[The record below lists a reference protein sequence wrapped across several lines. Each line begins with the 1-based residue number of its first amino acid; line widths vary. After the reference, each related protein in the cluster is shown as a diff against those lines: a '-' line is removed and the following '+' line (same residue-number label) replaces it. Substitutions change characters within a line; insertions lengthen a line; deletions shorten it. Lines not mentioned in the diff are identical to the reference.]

1 MNQEY
6 MKTRKILPLVLSMSL
21 PMVISMAVN
30 ALYNI
35 VDSYFVAK
43 ISEDAMTALA
53 LVFPMQNLV
62 NAIVIGFAIGINARV
77 AFYLGA
83 KEEKLADESASV
95 GLLLNLIHGLVL
107 ALLCSAIMPSFLR
120 MFTGDTQVIA
130 LACTYSTRVFA
141 FAPVIGLGLAYEKI
155 FQAVGRMKVSM
166 ICMMLGCVTNII
178 LDPVMIFG
186 LGPVPKLGIAGAAYA
201 TGIGQCVTLAGYL
214 LFYFARPM
222 HVKVNVANMKTTGS
236 VMKNIYTIGIPAT
249 LNLALPSIQV
259 SALNAILAPF
269 PGSYILVLG
278 VYYKLQTFIY
288 LTANGIVQGIRPL
301 VGYNYGAGEYDR
313 VKKITDPNRTNRQF
327 LPRHE
332 SQQVKTISP
341 KHTQP
346 IRKMCQ
352 RDMLIQHLTHM
363 PYQLIHLEIKLVD
376 IIVCIDQKPDKRHD
390 ITYVYHRLPV
400 IPLPHHQKLST
411 GNLTEQ
417 IIHIPPVPLLGNHC
431 RRQDTDTPVRMKPV
445 PFFQSISAS
454 HLFFP

>member
-313 VKKITDPNRTNRQF
+313 VKKIT
-327 LPRHE
+327 
-332 SQQVKTISP
+332 
-341 KHTQP
+341 HTS
-346 IRKMCQ
+346 MG
-352 RDMLIQHLTHM
+352 LIAAADG
-363 PYQLIHLEIKLVD
+363 I
-376 IIVCIDQKPDKRHD
+376 
-390 ITYVYHRLPV
+390 VYHKPRNNGNRRCGTQNHQFWIRGILGFRYIFRSPGGTGKGHAITFDFSCALYRCDAAGFFCAQPV
-400 IPLPHHQKLST
+400 VTGIGRVVWICRYRVYRSGSFLLYIQIPYERYKRVT
-411 GNLTEQ
+411 
-417 IIHIPPVPLLGNHC
+417 
-431 RRQDTDTPVRMKPV
+431 K
-445 PFFQSISAS
+445 
-454 HLFFP
+454 

>member
-1 MNQEY
+1 MNETF
-6 MKTRKILPLVLSMSL
+6 MKEKPVLPLLLSMALPNVLSML
-21 PMVISMAVN
+21 VN
-30 ALYNI
+30 SLYNI
-35 VDSYFVAK
+35 VDSLFVAR
-43 ISEDAMTALA
+43 ISEDAMTALS
-53 LVFPMQNLV
+53 LVFPIQNFS
-62 NAIVIGFAIGINARV
+62 NAIAIGFGIGINAMI
-77 AFYLGA
+77 ALYLGA
-83 KEEKLADESASV
+83 GDREKAETAAT
-95 GLLLNLIHGLVL
+95 HGFVLSLVHGVVMM
-107 ALLCSAIMPSFLR
+107 AVSIAIMPGFLR
-120 MFTGDTQVIA
+120 RFTQDEALIA
-130 LACTYSTRVFA
+130 AGITYSTIVFLFLVVNMVSLA
-141 FAPVIGLGLAYEKI
+141 FEKI

-313 VKKITDPNRTNRQF
+313 VKKITHTSMGLIALVMVMGMAISCAIP
-327 LPRHE
+327 
-332 SQQVKTISP
+332 QQLMGLFTTSRATMEIGGAALRIISFGFVVSSVSVTFSGVLEGLGKGMP
-341 KHTQP
+341 SL
-346 IRKMCQ
+346 
-352 RDMLIQHLTHM
+352 LISLAR
-363 PYQLIHLEIKLVD
+363 Y
-376 IIVCIDQKPDKRHD
+376 IV
-390 ITYVYHRLPV
+390 VMLPV
-400 IPLPHHQKLST
+400 SFALSRLLQAS
-411 GNLTEQ
+411 GVWYGFAVTEY
-417 IIHIPPVPLLGNHC
+417 IVAVLSYYIYKFHMRDIKG
-431 RRQDTDTPVRMKPV
+431 
-445 PFFQSISAS
+445 
-454 HLFFP
+454 

>member
-53 LVFPMQNLV
+53 LVFPVQNLV

-141 FAPVIGLGLAYEKI
+141 FAPVIGLELAYEKI

-259 SALNAILAPF
+259 SALNAILSPF

-288 LTANGIVQGIRPL
+288 LSANGIVQGIRPIIS
-301 VGYNYGAGEYDR
+301 YNYGAGERGR
-313 VKKITDPNRTNRQF
+313 VKRIFITALIMIASIMFVGMLICLEFAGNLIGLFTKNSLTILDGAQAVRIICMGF
-327 LPRHE
+327 VI
-332 SQQVKTISP
+332 SAVSVTISGMLEALGRGVESLILSLLRYVVVIIP
-341 KHTQP
+341 AAFVLGKLFGGAAVWHCFWIAETIASLTAIFLIYRRSPFTQ
-346 IRKMCQ
+346 
-352 RDMLIQHLTHM
+352 T
-363 PYQLIHLEIKLVD
+363 
-376 IIVCIDQKPDKRHD
+376 
-390 ITYVYHRLPV
+390 
-400 IPLPHHQKLST
+400 
-411 GNLTEQ
+411 
-417 IIHIPPVPLLGNHC
+417 C
-431 RRQDTDTPVRMKPV
+431 R
-445 PFFQSISAS
+445 
-454 HLFFP
+454 

>member
-53 LVFPMQNLV
+53 LVFPVQNLV

-141 FAPVIGLGLAYEKI
+141 FAPVIGLELAYEKI

-236 VMKNIYTIGIPAT
+236 VMKNIYTME
-249 LNLALPSIQV
+249 
-259 SALNAILAPF
+259 F
-269 PGSYILVLG
+269 
-278 VYYKLQTFIY
+278 
-288 LTANGIVQGIRPL
+288 
-301 VGYNYGAGEYDR
+301 
-313 VKKITDPNRTNRQF
+313 RQ
-327 LPRHE
+327 L
-332 SQQVKTISP
+332 
-341 KHTQP
+341 
-346 IRKMCQ
+346 
-352 RDMLIQHLTHM
+352 
-363 PYQLIHLEIKLVD
+363 
-376 IIVCIDQKPDKRHD
+376 
-390 ITYVYHRLPV
+390 
-400 IPLPHHQKLST
+400 
-411 GNLTEQ
+411 
-417 IIHIPPVPLLGNHC
+417 
-431 RRQDTDTPVRMKPV
+431 
-445 PFFQSISAS
+445 
-454 HLFFP
+454 

>member
-107 ALLCSAIMPSFLR
+107 ALLCSVIMPSFLR

-201 TGIGQCVTLAGYL
+201 TGIGQCVTLPVV
-214 LFYFARPM
+214 FIF
-222 HVKVNVANMKTTGS
+222 
-236 VMKNIYTIGIPAT
+236 AT
-249 LNLALPSIQV
+249 L
-259 SALNAILAPF
+259 
-269 PGSYILVLG
+269 
-278 VYYKLQTFIY
+278 TF
-288 LTANGIVQGIRPL
+288 T
-301 VGYNYGAGEYDR
+301 
-313 VKKITDPNRTNRQF
+313 
-327 LPRHE
+327 
-332 SQQVKTISP
+332 
-341 KHTQP
+341 
-346 IRKMCQ
+346 
-352 RDMLIQHLTHM
+352 
-363 PYQLIHLEIKLVD
+363 
-376 IIVCIDQKPDKRHD
+376 CIGRAK
-390 ITYVYHRLPV
+390 
-400 IPLPHHQKLST
+400 
-411 GNLTEQ
+411 
-417 IIHIPPVPLLGNHC
+417 
-431 RRQDTDTPVRMKPV
+431 
-445 PFFQSISAS
+445 
-454 HLFFP
+454 

>member
-83 KEEKLADESASV
+83 KEEKMADESASV

-107 ALLCSAIMPSFLR
+107 ALLCSVIMPSFLR

-222 HVKVNVANMKTTGS
+222 QDRKS
-236 VMKNIYTIGIPAT
+236 V
-249 LNLALPSIQV
+249 V
-259 SALNAILAPF
+259 
-269 PGSYILVLG
+269 
-278 VYYKLQTFIY
+278 
-288 LTANGIVQGIRPL
+288 
-301 VGYNYGAGEYDR
+301 
-313 VKKITDPNRTNRQF
+313 
-327 LPRHE
+327 
-332 SQQVKTISP
+332 
-341 KHTQP
+341 
-346 IRKMCQ
+346 
-352 RDMLIQHLTHM
+352 
-363 PYQLIHLEIKLVD
+363 
-376 IIVCIDQKPDKRHD
+376 
-390 ITYVYHRLPV
+390 
-400 IPLPHHQKLST
+400 
-411 GNLTEQ
+411 
-417 IIHIPPVPLLGNHC
+417 
-431 RRQDTDTPVRMKPV
+431 
-445 PFFQSISAS
+445 
-454 HLFFP
+454 

>member
-141 FAPVIGLGLAYEKI
+141 FAPVIGLELAYEKI

-313 VKKITDPNRTNRQF
+313 VKKITHTSMGLIALVMVMGMAISCAIPQQLMGIFTDDSQTIIYGAEALKTYFFGFVFMSFMFTGQSTFTALGYSKHAIFFSLLRKVIIVTPLAII
-327 LPRHE
+327 LPRIGFGVMGVFLSE
-332 SQQVKTISP
+332 PVSNVIGGLASFLTMYF
-341 KHTQP
+341 TVY
-346 IRKMCQ
+346 RK
-352 RDMLIQHLTHM
+352 L
-363 PYQLIHLEIKLVD
+363 
-376 IIVCIDQKPDKRHD
+376 KPQN
-390 ITYVYHRLPV
+390 TALP
-400 IPLPHHQKLST
+400 
-411 GNLTEQ
+411 E
-417 IIHIPPVPLLGNHC
+417 
-431 RRQDTDTPVRMKPV
+431 R
-445 PFFQSISAS
+445 
-454 HLFFP
+454 

>member
-141 FAPVIGLGLAYEKI
+141 FAPVIGLELAYEKI

-178 LDPVMIFG
+178 LDPVFIFAFDMG
-186 LGPVPKLGIAGAAYA
+186 VQGAALATVISQFTSAILCLIHLMRTKEEYQLHISKIRFDGRVLGEIIRNGVPSGFQNSVISIANVFVQTNINAFGKMAMAGCGSYA
-201 TGIGQCVTLAGYL
+201 KIEGFAFLPVTCFTMALTTFVSQNLGAKQYDRAKKGARFGILCSIIIAELIGAVIYTAAPTLIAAFNSDPEVVHYGVMQARTIA
-214 LFYFARPM
+214 LFYFLLAFSHCIADVLRGSGNASIPM
-222 HVKVNVANMKTTGS
+222 L
-236 VMKNIYTIGIPAT
+236 VM
-249 LNLALPSIQV
+249 LCVWCLFRV
-259 SALNAILAPF
+259 
-269 PGSYILVLG
+269 SYITVTVRLIPDIRVIFWA
-278 VYYKLQTFIY
+278 YP
-288 LTANGIVQGIRPL
+288 LTW
-301 VGYNYGAGEYDR
+301 
-313 VKKITDPNRTNRQF
+313 
-327 LPRHE
+327 
-332 SQQVKTISP
+332 
-341 KHTQP
+341 
-346 IRKMCQ
+346 
-352 RDMLIQHLTHM
+352 
-363 PYQLIHLEIKLVD
+363 
-376 IIVCIDQKPDKRHD
+376 
-390 ITYVYHRLPV
+390 
-400 IPLPHHQKLST
+400 
-411 GNLTEQ
+411 
-417 IIHIPPVPLLGNHC
+417 
-431 RRQDTDTPVRMKPV
+431 
-445 PFFQSISAS
+445 SISSAIFLY
-454 HLFFP
+454 LFLRGKWVYGFEKGGKR

>member
-249 LNLALPSIQV
+249 LNLALPSLLI
-259 SALNAILAPF
+259 SALNAILASF
-269 PGSYILVLG
+269 SGVYVLILG
-278 VYYKLQTFIY
+278 VYYKLQTFLY
-288 LTANGIVQGIRPL
+288 LPANGIIQGMRP
-301 VGYNYGAGEYDR
+301 VIGFNYGAKEYKR
-313 VKKITDPNRTNRQF
+313 VKKIYKIVLRMSAGIMLAGTLICFIIPDVLIGLFTTNPETIEAGKTALRIISIGF
-327 LPRHE
+327 LVSSVSITSSGALEGLGKGVQSLIISLSRYIVVIIPAAFLLSRVLGAAGVWHAFWVSE
-332 SQQVKTISP
+332 AITAIVSLVIYQKTVK
-341 KHTQP
+341 
-346 IRKMCQ
+346 
-352 RDMLIQHLTHM
+352 L
-363 PYQLIHLEIKLVD
+363 
-376 IIVCIDQKPDKRHD
+376 
-390 ITYVYHRLPV
+390 
-400 IPLPHHQKLST
+400 
-411 GNLTEQ
+411 N
-417 IIHIPPVPLLGNHC
+417 
-431 RRQDTDTPVRMKPV
+431 
-445 PFFQSISAS
+445 
-454 HLFFP
+454 

>member
-6 MKTRKILPLVLSMSL
+6 TKTRKILPLVLSMSL

-53 LVFPMQNLV
+53 LVFPVQNLV

-107 ALLCSAIMPSFLR
+107 ALLCSSIMPLFLR

-222 HVKVNVANMKTTGS
+222 HVKVNVANMKTTGN

-259 SALNAILAPF
+259 SALNAILPF
-269 PGSYILVLG
+269 ATVKRTLV
-278 VYYKLQTFIY
+278 
-288 LTANGIVQGIRPL
+288 
-301 VGYNYGAGEYDR
+301 
-313 VKKITDPNRTNRQF
+313 
-327 LPRHE
+327 
-332 SQQVKTISP
+332 
-341 KHTQP
+341 
-346 IRKMCQ
+346 Q
-352 RDMLIQHLTHM
+352 R
-363 PYQLIHLEIKLVD
+363 
-376 IIVCIDQKPDKRHD
+376 
-390 ITYVYHRLPV
+390 
-400 IPLPHHQKLST
+400 
-411 GNLTEQ
+411 
-417 IIHIPPVPLLGNHC
+417 
-431 RRQDTDTPVRMKPV
+431 
-445 PFFQSISAS
+445 
-454 HLFFP
+454 

>member
-53 LVFPMQNLV
+53 LVFPVQNLV

-141 FAPVIGLGLAYEKI
+141 FAPVIGLELAYEKI

-186 LGPVPKLGIAGAAYA
+186 LA
-201 TGIGQCVTLAGYL
+201 TGTEAWNCGCGLCHGNRSVCDAG
-214 LFYFARPM
+214 
-222 HVKVNVANMKTTGS
+222 G
-236 VMKNIYTIGIPAT
+236 
-249 LNLALPSIQV
+249 V
-259 SALNAILAPF
+259 SA
-269 PGSYILVLG
+269 VLFCTSDACKG
-278 VYYKLQTFIY
+278 QRRKYEDNRKRNEKY
-288 LTANGIVQGIRPL
+288 L
-301 VGYNYGAGEYDR
+301 
-313 VKKITDPNRTNRQF
+313 
-327 LPRHE
+327 
-332 SQQVKTISP
+332 
-341 KHTQP
+341 
-346 IRKMCQ
+346 
-352 RDMLIQHLTHM
+352 
-363 PYQLIHLEIKLVD
+363 
-376 IIVCIDQKPDKRHD
+376 
-390 ITYVYHRLPV
+390 YHRNSGNFKSCTSFHSGVRIKCNPCAV
-400 IPLPHHQKLST
+400 SGKLYS
-411 GNLTEQ
+411 GARS
-417 IIHIPPVPLLGNHC
+417 LL
-431 RRQDTDTPVRMKPV
+431 
-445 PFFQSISAS
+445 
-454 HLFFP
+454 

>member
-53 LVFPMQNLV
+53 LVFPVQNLV

-141 FAPVIGLGLAYEKI
+141 FAPVIGLELAYEKI

-288 LTANGIVQGIRPL
+288 LSANGIVQGIRPIIS
-301 VGYNYGAGEYDR
+301 YNYGAGERGR
-313 VKKITDPNRTNRQF
+313 VKRIFITALIMIASIMFVGMLICLGFAGNLIGLFTKNSLTILDGAQAVRIICMGF
-327 LPRHE
+327 VI
-332 SQQVKTISP
+332 SAVSVTISGMLEALGRGVESLILSLLRYVVVIIP
-341 KHTQP
+341 AAFVLGKLFGGAAVWHCFWIAETIASLTAVFLIYRRSPFTQ
-346 IRKMCQ
+346 
-352 RDMLIQHLTHM
+352 T
-363 PYQLIHLEIKLVD
+363 
-376 IIVCIDQKPDKRHD
+376 
-390 ITYVYHRLPV
+390 
-400 IPLPHHQKLST
+400 
-411 GNLTEQ
+411 
-417 IIHIPPVPLLGNHC
+417 C
-431 RRQDTDTPVRMKPV
+431 R
-445 PFFQSISAS
+445 
-454 HLFFP
+454 